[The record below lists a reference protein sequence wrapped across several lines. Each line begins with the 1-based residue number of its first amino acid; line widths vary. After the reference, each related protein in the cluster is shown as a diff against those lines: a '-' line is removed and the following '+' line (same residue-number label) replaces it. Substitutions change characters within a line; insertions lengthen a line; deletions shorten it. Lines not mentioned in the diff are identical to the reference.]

1 MYCIKKMIPIFHAA
15 GHLASA
21 RCARRY
27 IDSMRNLPNIMSEE
41 QYNKIS
47 SWGLFTIRRSD
58 NYWGGMFSDQ
68 VIDQSL
74 MRVIKA
80 SGGLARGRG
89 ITPNTEA
96 KFIHVLP
103 KWVPVCNALEE
114 FSGVHIVDHLII
126 ILIYTQVPHYAIFT
140 TIRNTLIGWM
150 STVRSATVQLMV

>member
-1 MYCIKKMIPIFHAA
+1 MKHGKPTEIVFDKIRP
-15 GHLASA
+15 
-21 RCARRY
+21 RRKPE
-27 IDSMRNLPNIMSEE
+27 IQDGRQN
-41 QYNKIS
+41 
-47 SWGLFTIRRSD
+47 G

-103 KWVPVCNALEE
+103 KCVPVCNALEE

-140 TIRNTLIGWM
+140 TIRNTLIG
-150 STVRSATVQLMV
+150 

>member
-1 MYCIKKMIPIFHAA
+1 MKHGKPTEIVFDKIRP
-15 GHLASA
+15 
-21 RCARRY
+21 RRKPE
-27 IDSMRNLPNIMSEE
+27 IQDGRQN
-41 QYNKIS
+41 
-47 SWGLFTIRRSD
+47 G

-103 KWVPVCNALEE
+103 K
-114 FSGVHIVDHLII
+114 
-126 ILIYTQVPHYAIFT
+126 
-140 TIRNTLIGWM
+140 
-150 STVRSATVQLMV
+150 